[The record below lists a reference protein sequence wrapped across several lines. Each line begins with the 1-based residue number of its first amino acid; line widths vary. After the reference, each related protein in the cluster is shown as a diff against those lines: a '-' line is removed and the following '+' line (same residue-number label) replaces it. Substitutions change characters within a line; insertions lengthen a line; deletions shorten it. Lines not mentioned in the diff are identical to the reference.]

1 MAGQEK
7 EPKEPR
13 VRLFVALDLPDEVK
27 AGIARWGETALRDPA
42 LRPVAEQSL
51 HITFTFL
58 GHRPEAQV
66 EEIAA
71 VVRES
76 GGPAATVE
84 LLEPQQRPLKGP
96 ARVYALAARSEGA
109 EALQAGLQARLVEAG
124 LYEAE
129 KRPFWPHVTVARVR
143 AEGRG
148 SRRPALVERPP
159 RSLPQDLLQPFEAV
173 RLSLYRSELQPR
185 GARYVPLAQVE
196 LSAGSS

>member
-1 MAGQEK
+1 MADGEK
-7 EPKEPR
+7 EQR
-13 VRLFVALDLPDEVK
+13 VRLFIALDLPDEIR
-27 AGIARWGETALRDPA
+27 AGIARWGERELRDPA

-51 HITFTFL
+51 HVTFAFL
-58 GHRPEAQV
+58 GHRPEAEV
-66 EEIAA
+66 EAIAD

-76 GGPAATVE
+76 SAPAAAAE
-84 LLEPQQRPLKGP
+84 LLQPQQRPLQGR
-96 ARVYALAARSEGA
+96 ARVYALPVRSEGA
-109 EALQAGLQARLVEAG
+109 EGLQAGLQERLVQTG
-124 LYEAE
+124 LFEAE

-148 SRRPALVERPP
+148 SRRPAVVEKPP
-159 RSLPQDLLQPFEAV
+159 KSLPQELLQPFEAV

>member
-1 MAGQEK
+1 MADQESK
-7 EPKEPR
+7 PR

-27 AGIARWGETALRDPA
+27 AGIARWGERELRDPA
-42 LRPVAEQSL
+42 LRAVAEQSL
-51 HITFTFL
+51 HVTFAFL
-58 GHRPEAQV
+58 AHRPQAQV
-66 EEIAA
+66 DEIAA
-71 VVRES
+71 VVAES

-84 LLEPQQRPLKGP
+84 LLNPQPRPLKGR
-96 ARVYALAARSEGA
+96 ARVYALPARSEGA
-109 EALQAGLQARLVEAG
+109 EALQAGLRERLVAAG

-129 KRPFWPHVTVARVR
+129 SRPFWPHVTVARVR

-159 RSLPQDLLQPFEAV
+159 KSLPQDLLQPFEAV

-185 GARYVPLAQVE
+185 GARYVPLAQVA

>member
-1 MAGQEK
+1 MAER
-7 EPKEPR
+7 EREPR
-13 VRLFVALDLPDEVK
+13 VRLFVALDLPEEVK
-27 AGIARWGETALRDPA
+27 AGIAAWGKRELRDPG
-42 LRPVAEQSL
+42 LRPVVERSL
-51 HITFTFL
+51 HITFAFL

-66 EEIAA
+66 DEIAA

-76 GGPAATVE
+76 GGPAAAVE
-84 LLEPQQRPLKGP
+84 LLEPQQRPLQGR
-96 ARVYALAARSEGA
+96 ARVYALPARSEGA
-109 EALQAGLQARLVEAG
+109 EALQAGLQRRLVEAG

-143 AEGRG
+143 AEGHG
-148 SRRPALVERPP
+148 SRRPALVEKPP
-159 RSLPQDLLQPFEAV
+159 KSLPQDLLRPFEAV